1 MIELVVRPGVVINE
15 EKCSFAT
22 HVVISWNW
30 EEKGCT
36 EIHFFC
42 EANRINEYLEKAKLY
57 EDSKVASMTIADY
70 IAKGHAYIRTQI
82 I

>member
-1 MIELVVRPGVVINE
+1 MIELVIRPGVVINE
-15 EKCSFAT
+15 EKSSFAT

-30 EEKGCT
+30 EEDGCT

-42 EANRINEYLEKAKLY
+42 EESQLKQYLEKAKLY
-57 EDSKVASMTIADY
+57 EDSKVVSMTIADY
-70 IAKGHAYIRTQI
+70 ITQGHAYIRTQI